1 MAAGASVSDFGKD
14 VGKVFRGI
22 KDTFEKH
29 PVKDGSAPSATSQG
43 PEPVDRSVK
52 EQVLSDLDKL
62 IERHEK

>member
-1 MAAGASVSDFGKD
+1 MSDFGKD

-22 KDTFEKH
+22 KETFERH
-29 PVKDGSAPSATSQG
+29 PVKDVSQPSANSTG

-52 EQVLSDLDKL
+52 EQILSDLDKL